1 MNHIVH
7 MKRVP
12 PSLTDEEL
20 KRTLERVVS
29 LLSGYLEAYIPKRR
43 GQLTKHSVMGPVG
56 KLISAMEASR
66 FNSEDGYIGYTVNVH
81 ENTGVSPPSKEA
93 IARLK
98 EAVGLLLELKSKVG
112 ISRWPKILREI
123 DYAVYFNKMMW
134 IKERA
139 KEKEEGE

>member
-1 MNHIVH
+1 MNHLVR

-12 PSLTDEEL
+12 PSMTEAEL
-20 KRTLERVVS
+20 KETLERVIN
-29 LLSGYLEAYIPKRR
+29 LLSKYLEGYIPKRP
-43 GQLTKHSVMGPVG
+43 GLTKHSVMGPVG

-66 FNSEDGYIGYTVNVH
+66 FNSEEGYLGYTVNVH
-81 ENTGVSPPSKEA
+81 ENTGISPPSKEG
-93 IARLK
+93 IAKLR

-134 IKERA
+134 IRERG
-139 KEKEEGE
+139 KEKEGGE